1 MAKKDELKNSM
12 AAMFITE
19 PGEPEPKE
27 KEVKQEQPEKAAGS
41 KPKRRRKS
49 IIDREVL
56 PGEIPQP
63 EKKKRQRAKKDP
75 ALCKSH
81 SLTILLTEQTFQK
94 LKKICEQQELSMN
107 GVVGRLIRKYIIL
120 HDVDQEGLDI

>member
-19 PGEPEPKE
+19 PGEPEE

-49 IIDREVL
+49 LIDREVL
-56 PGEIPQP
+56 PGEIP